1 MEIIEN
7 NDDIGYS
14 YIVESIKIDSTIK
27 IEIEPVITFSRK
39 EFDSLSQFIDWNR
52 FSSSDLSN
60 TSEYFLTFVSDKL
73 NWDLLC
79 ENETVSEAFFIE
91 HNNKINWVSMCK
103 NRKMSEY
110 FFGRYHDKLCWETLR
125 KNESVSKSFFKKY
138 SFPKEKPK
146 V

>member
-7 NDDIGYS
+7 NDDIGYG
-14 YIVESIKIDSTIK
+14 IIAIDAPIKY
-27 IEIEPVITFSRK
+27 EIEPTITFTQK
-39 EFDSLSQFIDWNR
+39 KFDSLSQFIDWNR
-52 FSSSDLSN
+52 FSASDLSN

-138 SFPKEKPK
+138 SFSKK
-146 V
+146 